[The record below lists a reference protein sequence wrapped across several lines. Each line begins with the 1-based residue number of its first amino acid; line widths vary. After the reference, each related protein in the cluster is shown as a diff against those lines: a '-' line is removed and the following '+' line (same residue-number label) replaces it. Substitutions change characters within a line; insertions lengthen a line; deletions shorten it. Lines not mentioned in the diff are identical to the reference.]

1 MHQVCGCTGVLLPPA
16 RPPCAPCPPP
26 RPRITAPPPSPTH
39 PQALSSI
46 QLQAQRDVAE
56 KMISVCIARCV
67 GAPAEGR
74 LGDRQ
79 RRCLDGCASAWME
92 GYGIAAETLN
102 AIAQKAPGQGHQ

>member
-1 MHQVCGCTGVLLPPA
+1 MRVHGRPIASRATPLCALPPFPTPEDH
-16 RPPCAPCPPP
+16 RPTPVPHP
-26 RPRITAPPPSPTH
+26 

-46 QLQAQRDVAE
+46 QLQAQRDVTE